1 MHYCAEM
8 RSAEIT
14 AKVAEWLRGRLQSD
28 YYSSS
33 NLDLG
38 FAFFE
43 EIFTCFPIFMDFEV
57 LDSVSEAS
65 VFPIKPQL
73 T

>member
-1 MHYCAEM
+1 MHYCTEM

-38 FAFFE
+38 FAFF
-43 EIFTCFPIFMDFEV
+43 I
-57 LDSVSEAS
+57 VSIS
-65 VFPIKPQL
+65 PRI
-73 T
+73 